1 MPRVK
6 ASAKKSQSMANSD
19 SQPTASI
26 LAFES
31 SRTLYSDLEER
42 VRQRAYELF
51 EERGGQHGYAEEDWL
66 RAEAEI
72 LGHSEKLTA

>member
-1 MPRVK
+1 MPRTK

-26 LAFES
+26 VAFES
-31 SRTLYSDLEER
+31 SRTLHLDLEAR
-42 VRQRAYELF
+42 VRQRAYEIF
-51 EERGGQHGYAEEDWL
+51 EERGGLHGYAEEDWL

-72 LGHSEKLTA
+72 LGHREKLTA